1 MSFNNKSNW
10 NKRPQAA
17 KEKAHGVA
25 RVISKRGFCSRS
37 QAENLVLEGRVS
49 LRGKIVR
56 DPDAP
61 ARENDEISVDGKIVK
76 ASEFVYFMMNK
87 PRGYVTTASDEKGR
101 ATVMDLF
108 REEFAKMF
116 PGKPVPHISPVGR
129 LDAASEGL
137 LLFTNDTQW
146 ADALLQTKDD
156 KCVERAAR
164 TSLLGHDRV
173 QHLGLEQSESPKTRD
188 ESGEVESLSEGVI
201 LSEAER
207 SRRIQCGA
215 PSVTR
220 EDLERVLPQ
229 FIGDIDQVPPN
240 YCAVKIN
247 GHRASDLMNRGR
259 EIELKPR
266 RIHISSLKVIG
277 EGLVTE
283 GCTGKCFAT
292 FDLECNCS
300 KGTYIRSLGR
310 DLARA
315 LGTCGCV
322 SKIRRH
328 RIGDVTVD
336 RAVRGDELTSEH
348 LLPVDQVLDFPVV
361 RLNDD
366 QVKAI
371 RLGNWVPWRTPVENL
386 STTPGAEKFVFTA
399 DKNGAVV
406 GLGVY
411 DPGRICPKFF
421 LGEDE

>member
-1 MSFNNKSNW
+1 MSSSGFVLLDKIAGETSFKALFPL
-10 NKRPQAA
+10 KRVFCTKRVGHAGTLDLRASGLIIAA
-17 KEKAHGVA
+17 
-25 RVISKRGFCSRS
+25 
-37 QAENLVLEGRVS
+37 
-49 LRGKIVR
+49 
-56 DPDAP
+56 
-61 ARENDEISVDGKIVK
+61 
-76 ASEFVYFMMNK
+76 
-87 PRGYVTTASDEKGR
+87 TGR
-101 ATVMDLF
+101 ATRLLPYI
-108 REEFAKMF
+108 EAK
-116 PGKPVPHISPVGR
+116 
-129 LDAASEGL
+129 
-137 LLFTNDTQW
+137 
-146 ADALLQTKDD
+146 D
-156 KCVERAAR
+156 KCYTFR
-164 TSLLGHDRV
+164 L
-173 QHLGLEQSESPKTRD
+173 HLGYETDTLEWD
-188 ESGEVESLSEGVI
+188 GEVVEQDDRSL
-201 LSEAER
+201 
-207 SRRIQCGA
+207 
-215 PSVTR
+215 SVTR
-220 EDLERVLPQ
+220 ADLEAVLPQ

-240 YCAVKIN
+240 YSAVKID
-247 GHRASDLMNRGR
+247 GHRASDLANRGR

-266 RIHISSLKVIG
+266 RIHIESLKVVG

-283 GCTGKCFAT
+283 GCTGKSFAT

-322 SKIRRH
+322 SMIRRH

-336 RAVRGDELTSEH
+336 HAVRGDALTPEH

-399 DKNGAVV
+399 DKDGAVI

-421 LGEDE
+421 LGDD

>member
-1 MSFNNKSNW
+1 MDKIAGETSFKALFPL
-10 NKRPQAA
+10 KRVFCTKRVGHAGTLDLRASGLIIAA
-17 KEKAHGVA
+17 
-25 RVISKRGFCSRS
+25 
-37 QAENLVLEGRVS
+37 
-49 LRGKIVR
+49 
-56 DPDAP
+56 
-61 ARENDEISVDGKIVK
+61 
-76 ASEFVYFMMNK
+76 
-87 PRGYVTTASDEKGR
+87 TGR
-101 ATVMDLF
+101 ATRLLPYI
-108 REEFAKMF
+108 EAK
-116 PGKPVPHISPVGR
+116 
-129 LDAASEGL
+129 
-137 LLFTNDTQW
+137 
-146 ADALLQTKDD
+146 D
-156 KCVERAAR
+156 KCYTFR
-164 TSLLGHDRV
+164 L
-173 QHLGLEQSESPKTRD
+173 HLGYETDTLEWD
-188 ESGEVESLSEGVI
+188 GEVVEQDERSLSVMR
-201 LSEAER
+201 A
-207 SRRIQCGA
+207 
-215 PSVTR
+215 
-220 EDLERVLPQ
+220 DLEAVLPQ

-247 GHRASDLMNRGR
+247 GHRASDLANRGR

-266 RIHISSLKVIG
+266 RIHIESLKVVD

-283 GCTGKCFAT
+283 GCTGKSFAT

-315 LGTCGCV
+315 LGMCGCV
-322 SKIRRH
+322 SMIRRH

-336 RAVRGDELTSEH
+336 RAVRGDALTPEH

-399 DKNGAVV
+399 DKDGAVI

-421 LGEDE
+421 LGDD

>member
-1 MSFNNKSNW
+1 MSSSGFVLLDKIAGETSFKALFPL
-10 NKRPQAA
+10 KRVFCTKRVGHAGTLDLRASGLIIAA
-17 KEKAHGVA
+17 
-25 RVISKRGFCSRS
+25 
-37 QAENLVLEGRVS
+37 
-49 LRGKIVR
+49 
-56 DPDAP
+56 
-61 ARENDEISVDGKIVK
+61 
-76 ASEFVYFMMNK
+76 
-87 PRGYVTTASDEKGR
+87 TGR
-101 ATVMDLF
+101 ATRLLPYI
-108 REEFAKMF
+108 EAK
-116 PGKPVPHISPVGR
+116 
-129 LDAASEGL
+129 
-137 LLFTNDTQW
+137 
-146 ADALLQTKDD
+146 D
-156 KCVERAAR
+156 KCYTFR
-164 TSLLGHDRV
+164 L
-173 QHLGLEQSESPKTRD
+173 HLGYETDTLEWDGEVVSVDERLETRD
-188 ESGEVESLSEGVI
+188 ESGCHPGAEGD
-201 LSEAER
+201 
-207 SRRIQCGA
+207 RIQCRV

-220 EDLERVLPQ
+220 ADLEAVLPQ

-240 YCAVKIN
+240 YSAVKID
-247 GHRASDLMNRGR
+247 GHRASDLANRGR

-266 RIHISSLKVIG
+266 RIHIESLKVVG

-322 SKIRRH
+322 SMIRRH
-328 RIGDVTVD
+328 RIGNVTVD
-336 RAVRGDELTSEH
+336 RAVRGDALTPEH
-348 LLPVDQVLDFPVV
+348 LLPVDLVLDFPVV

-399 DKNGAVV
+399 DKDGAVI

-421 LGEDE
+421 LGDD

>member
-1 MSFNNKSNW
+1 MASSGFVLLDKIAGETSFKALFPL
-10 NKRPQAA
+10 KRVFCTKRVGHAGTLDLRASGLIIAA
-17 KEKAHGVA
+17 
-25 RVISKRGFCSRS
+25 
-37 QAENLVLEGRVS
+37 
-49 LRGKIVR
+49 
-56 DPDAP
+56 
-61 ARENDEISVDGKIVK
+61 
-76 ASEFVYFMMNK
+76 
-87 PRGYVTTASDEKGR
+87 TGR
-101 ATVMDLF
+101 ATRLLPYV
-108 REEFAKMF
+108 EAK
-116 PGKPVPHISPVGR
+116 
-129 LDAASEGL
+129 
-137 LLFTNDTQW
+137 
-146 ADALLQTKDD
+146 D
-156 KCVERAAR
+156 KCYTFR
-164 TSLLGHDRV
+164 L
-173 QHLGLEQSESPKTRD
+173 HLGYETDTLEWDGAVVEQSDVP
-188 ESGEVESLSEGVI
+188 
-201 LSEAER
+201 
-207 SRRIQCGA
+207 SRI
-215 PSVTR
+215 SR

-266 RIHISSLKVIG
+266 RIHIESLKIIG

-322 SKIRRH
+322 SMIRRH
-328 RIGDVTVD
+328 RIGEVTVD
-336 RAVRGDELTSEH
+336 RAVRGDALTPEH

-366 QVKAI
+366 QLKAI
-371 RLGNWVPWRTPVENL
+371 RLGNWVPWHTPVENL
-386 STTPGAEKFVFTA
+386 STTPGTEKFIFTA
-399 DKNGAVV
+399 DKNGTVI

-421 LGEDE
+421 LGDD

>member
-1 MSFNNKSNW
+1 MASSGFVLLDKIAGETSFKALFPL
-10 NKRPQAA
+10 KRVFCTKRVGHAGTLDLRASGLIIAA
-17 KEKAHGVA
+17 
-25 RVISKRGFCSRS
+25 
-37 QAENLVLEGRVS
+37 
-49 LRGKIVR
+49 
-56 DPDAP
+56 
-61 ARENDEISVDGKIVK
+61 
-76 ASEFVYFMMNK
+76 
-87 PRGYVTTASDEKGR
+87 TGR
-101 ATVMDLF
+101 ATRLLPYIEAKDKCYTF
-108 REEFAKMF
+108 RLHLGYETDTLEWD
-116 PGKPVPHISPVGR
+116 GEVVEQDEVNVI
-129 LDAASEGL
+129 ASEAKQSI
-137 LLFTNDTQW
+137 N
-146 ADALLQTKDD
+146 
-156 KCVERAAR
+156 RA
-164 TSLLGHDRV
+164 
-173 QHLGLEQSESPKTRD
+173 
-188 ESGEVESLSEGVI
+188 
-201 LSEAER
+201 
-207 SRRIQCGA
+207 
-215 PSVTR
+215 
-220 EDLERVLPQ
+220 DLEAVLPQ

-247 GHRASDLMNRGR
+247 GHRASDLANRGR

-266 RIHISSLKVIG
+266 RIHIESLKVVG

-283 GCTGKCFAT
+283 GCTGKSFAT

-322 SKIRRH
+322 SMIRRH

-336 RAVRGDELTSEH
+336 RAVRGDALTPEH

-399 DKNGAVV
+399 DKDGAVI

-421 LGEDE
+421 LGDD

>member
-1 MSFNNKSNW
+1 MSSSGFVLLDKIAGETSFKALFPL
-10 NKRPQAA
+10 KRVFCTKRVGHAGTLDLRASGLIIAA
-17 KEKAHGVA
+17 
-25 RVISKRGFCSRS
+25 
-37 QAENLVLEGRVS
+37 
-49 LRGKIVR
+49 
-56 DPDAP
+56 
-61 ARENDEISVDGKIVK
+61 
-76 ASEFVYFMMNK
+76 
-87 PRGYVTTASDEKGR
+87 TGR
-101 ATVMDLF
+101 ATRLLPYIEAKDKCYTF
-108 REEFAKMF
+108 RLHLGYE
-116 PGKPVPHISPVGR
+116 
-129 LDAASEGL
+129 
-137 LLFTNDTQW
+137 TDTLEW
-146 ADALLQTKDD
+146 DGEVVKVDD
-156 KCVERAAR
+156 KCVGRESQPCLHGYDRA
-164 TSLLGHDRV
+164 
-173 QHLGLEQSESPKTRD
+173 QHLGLEQSESPKTSD
-188 ESGEVESLSEGVI
+188 ERGECCGV
-201 LSEAER
+201 
-207 SRRIQCGA
+207 

-220 EDLERVLPQ
+220 ADLEAVLPQ

-240 YCAVKIN
+240 YSAVKID
-247 GHRASDLMNRGR
+247 GHRASDLANRGR

-266 RIHISSLKVIG
+266 RIHIESLKVVD
-277 EGLVTE
+277 EGKVTE

-322 SKIRRH
+322 SMIRRH

-336 RAVRGDELTSEH
+336 RAVRGDALTPEH

-399 DKNGAVV
+399 DKDGAVI

-411 DPGRICPKFF
+411 DPGRICPKFY

>member
-1 MSFNNKSNW
+1 MASSGFVLLDKTAGETSFKALFPL
-10 NKRPQAA
+10 KRVFCTKRVGHAGTLDLRASGLIIAA
-17 KEKAHGVA
+17 
-25 RVISKRGFCSRS
+25 
-37 QAENLVLEGRVS
+37 
-49 LRGKIVR
+49 
-56 DPDAP
+56 
-61 ARENDEISVDGKIVK
+61 
-76 ASEFVYFMMNK
+76 
-87 PRGYVTTASDEKGR
+87 TGR
-101 ATVMDLF
+101 ATRLLPYV
-108 REEFAKMF
+108 EAK
-116 PGKPVPHISPVGR
+116 
-129 LDAASEGL
+129 
-137 LLFTNDTQW
+137 
-146 ADALLQTKDD
+146 D
-156 KCVERAAR
+156 KCYTFR
-164 TSLLGHDRV
+164 L
-173 QHLGLEQSESPKTRD
+173 HLGYETDTLEWDGEVVRTDERVETRD
-188 ESGEVESLSEGVI
+188 ERGEVECHSEGVI

-266 RIHISSLKVIG
+266 RIHIESLKIIG

-315 LGTCGCV
+315 LGTCGYV
-322 SKIRRH
+322 SMIRRH
-328 RIGDVTVD
+328 RIGEVTVD
-336 RAVRGDELTSEH
+336 RAVRGDALTPEH

-366 QVKAI
+366 QLKAI
-371 RLGNWVPWRTPVENL
+371 RLGNWVPWHTPVENL
-386 STTPGAEKFVFTA
+386 STTPGTEKFIFTA
-399 DKNGAVV
+399 DKNGTVI

-421 LGEDE
+421 LGDD